1 MLFTFFFFLLFLLTH
16 QENDKLIFVITN
28 FRHGARQPSLK
39 NGKTVDQFGEK
50 WDFPKELTGVG
61 KRMKYIL
68 GLRNR
73 IKYIDERKFLS
84 EKFNV
89 KELDVY
95 SSLSNRTIMSVISQ
109 LQGLYPQT
117 EKLGDTLNDKQLNNS
132 NPPFNLNYSRINEE
146 YDLLKNYAL
155 PDCMTVIPFQTIDE
169 DKGANIYK
177 LSECGISKDGESNG
191 TNESFALTNE
201 FNEKYAQY
209 FNKFNKKI
217 LHMNILLV
225 KLLICVVPI
234 L

>member
-1 MLFTFFFFLLFLLTH
+1 MLFTFFFFLLFLLTR

-61 KRMKYIL
+61 KRMHYIL

-169 DKGANIYK
+169 DKGQIFINSVSVEYQK
-177 LSECGISKDGESNG
+177 TERVMELMN
-191 TNESFALTNE
+191 L
-201 FNEKYAQY
+201 
-209 FNKFNKKI
+209 
-217 LHMNILLV
+217 LH
-225 KLLICVVPI
+225 
-234 L
+234 